1 MNLRDFIND
10 ARTTATKPI
19 HKRRTD
25 WNEAEHSIALDQR
38 LTAPEA
44 ATKLGCHAETV
55 KRERQQWVF
64 E

>member
-1 MNLRDFIND
+1 MSLRDFIND

-19 HKRRTD
+19 HKRRAD
-25 WNEAEHSIALDQR
+25 WDEHEMSIALDMR
-38 LTAPEA
+38 YTAHEA
-44 ATKLGCHAETV
+44 ARRIGCHAETV